1 MLEITLDSLSTVHG
15 GQVPGQINQPQAVA
29 AGAQG
34 AQTGSTIGGAVAPA
48 VMPGNPLARPIG
60 QAAGAVV
67 GAGVGYANNVYK
79 QVRGWFR

>member
-48 VMPGNPLARPIG
+48 VLPLARPIG